1 MAMYNSIFTGGEI
14 DKGVGR
20 SYVPTL
26 QSAPTTSTLTFTLD
40 GNTIDFEIGQ
50 MARVA
55 DQNEAT
61 GYKFYQLH
69 DITESSNVKTAHWQV
84 MTIPD
89 AVVVVSGTT
98 VTQQLAPKNFYSF
111 GEVSALTIT
120 LGSPVSGENN
130 EYKFEFDSGSTA
142 TNLSIP
148 ASVIG
153 IDTTKIAANKHYE
166 ISIKYD
172 ASNLNYYGLIQEW

>member
-40 GNTIDFEIGQ
+40 GNTIDFEIGH

-69 DITESSNVKTAHWQV
+69 DITESSNVKTAHWEE
-84 MTIPD
+84 
-89 AVVVVSGTT
+89 AGSGT
-98 VTQQLAPKNFYSF
+98 LPNNI
-111 GEVSALTIT
+111 AL
-120 LGSPVSGENN
+120 LENT
-130 EYKFEFDSGSTA
+130 DSTA
-142 TNLSIP
+142 YSPDFDAETDTVHVTAQSLTTAQKTQARTNIGAADANTAVNS
-148 ASVIG
+148 AVIRN
-153 IDTTKIAANKHYE
+153 IVT
-166 ISIKYD
+166 ISQADYD
-172 ASNLNYYGLIQEW
+172 ALSSKDNNTLYIIV